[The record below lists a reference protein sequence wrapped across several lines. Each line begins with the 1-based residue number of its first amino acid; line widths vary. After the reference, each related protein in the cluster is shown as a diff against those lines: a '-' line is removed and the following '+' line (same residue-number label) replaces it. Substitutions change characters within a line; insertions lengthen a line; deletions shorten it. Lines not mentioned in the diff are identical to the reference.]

1 MTILKMISTGHVF
14 AGAPC
19 RRPQDVADGCR
30 EQGVRVRVAGKQVWS
45 VGRVASWDGYC
56 LPCGRED
63 RPLVL
68 TRSGAT
74 GLRAWVAG
82 IGDDDRT
89 LLLTCRVCGEWQ
101 IVPLREEDDPET
113 AVEEVLAAPVA
124 PVVAVVRPAAA
135 PVSAAVRLPSPRTA
149 PAAVVIP
156 ALELVL
162 LPLRSAPTQPAVPS
176 SDAVAAARSVLSAA
190 RAGQQRS
197 ATPRPARP
205 ASRRGHRRGPT
216 PRRPDHAGAR
226 KPRPS
231 VVPVA
236 EATSIVLPLDLLT
249 SGHSVLLAA
258 G

>member
-1 MTILKMISTGHVF
+1 
-14 AGAPC
+14 
-19 RRPQDVADGCR
+19 
-30 EQGVRVRVAGKQVWS
+30 
-45 VGRVASWDGYC
+45 
-56 LPCGRED
+56 
-63 RPLVL
+63 
-68 TRSGAT
+68 
-74 GLRAWVAG
+74 
-82 IGDDDRT
+82 
-89 LLLTCRVCGEWQ
+89 
-101 IVPLREEDDPET
+101 
-113 AVEEVLAAPVA
+113 
-124 PVVAVVRPAAA
+124 
-135 PVSAAVRLPSPRTA
+135 
-149 PAAVVIP
+149 
-156 ALELVL
+156 
-162 LPLRSAPTQPAVPS
+162 
-176 SDAVAAARSVLSAA
+176 VLSAA

>member
-1 MTILKMISTGHVF
+1 MKVTI
-14 AGAPC
+14 
-19 RRPQDVADGCR
+19 
-30 EQGVRVRVAGKQVWS
+30 KQVWS

-74 GLRAWVAG
+74 GLRAWIAG
-82 IGDDDRT
+82 IGDDERT

-101 IVPLREEDDPET
+101 VVPLREEDDPEVV
-113 AVEEVLAAPVA
+113 VE
-124 PVVAVVRPAAA
+124 VVRPAAERVA
-135 PVSAAVRLPSPRTA
+135 VAVRLPSPRTA
-149 PAAVVIP
+149 PAAGAIP
-156 ALELVL
+156 ALQLVP
-162 LPLRSAPTQPAVPS
+162 LPLRSAPAAPAVPS

-197 ATPRPARP
+197 AAPRPARP
-205 ASRRGHRRGPT
+205 ASSRRGHRRGPT
-216 PRRPDHAGAR
+216 PRRPDHAGPR

-231 VVPVA
+231 VVAVA